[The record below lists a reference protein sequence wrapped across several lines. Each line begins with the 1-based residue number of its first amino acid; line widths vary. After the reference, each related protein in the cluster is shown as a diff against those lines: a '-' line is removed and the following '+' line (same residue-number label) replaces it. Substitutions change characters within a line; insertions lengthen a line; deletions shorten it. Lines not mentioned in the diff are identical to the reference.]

1 VIAAKFRSKA
11 GVAEANRKAFEAGQA
26 AGAATFKLDNVG
38 FGKPVQGLQS
48 VMLNG
53 NAAVVQGCLDAG
65 LDNFFGYPITP
76 SSEIPETLSVEFGN
90 PAFPDFKVFLQASSE
105 IEAINMVIGAAA
117 TGAKV
122 MAATSGPGFSLKQ
135 EGLSYAASME
145 IPMIVI
151 DVNRG
156 GPGLGNLGPE
166 QTDYFQATR
175 GGGHGGYRN
184 IVLAPSSVPEM
195 AAFPSLAFTLAFKY
209 RTPVI
214 ILTDAFLGQLKE
226 DLVFPDVPAQRFD
239 TAWATTGARGP
250 ERHVLSSMHLDLPDL
265 NRHSEHLRSKFEE
278 IDRQEQRSEK
288 YRADD
293 AEVAL
298 IAYGICA
305 RLAQRAVKDLRDQGI
320 RAGLL
325 RPITLSPFPSRELRA
340 LVEHGVRKFLVVEL
354 NTGQMVDDV
363 RLAVGDKARIETAQK
378 VGGLLPT
385 PLDLVRR
392 VEAMS
397 R

>member
-1 VIAAKFRSKA
+1 MTTAREFLKGNEAIAY
-11 GVAEANRKAFEAGQA
+11 
-26 AGAATFKLDNVG
+26 GALKT
-38 FGKPVQGLQS
+38 GL
-48 VMLNG
+48 
-53 NAAVVQGCLDAG
+53 NA
-65 LDNFFGYPITP
+65 FFGYPITP
-76 SSEIPETLSVEFGN
+76 SSEIPETLSLEFGN
-90 PAFPDFKVFLQASSE
+90 PQYPAFKVFLQASSE
-105 IEAINMVIGAAA
+105 IESINMVIGAAA

-135 EGLSYAASME
+135 EGISYASAME
-145 IPMIVI
+145 LPMIIV

-195 AAFPSLAFTLAFKY
+195 AAFPSLAFSLAFKY

-226 DLVFPDVPAQRFD
+226 DLMFPEVPAQQFD
-239 TAWATTGARGP
+239 TSWATTGARGA
-250 ERHVLSSMHLDLPDL
+250 ERHILSSMHLELPEL
-265 NRHSEHLRSKFEE
+265 NRHSEHLRAKFEE
-278 IDRQEQRSEK
+278 IDRSEQRSEK
-288 YRADD
+288 YQTDD
-293 AEVAL
+293 AEVVL

-305 RLAQRAVKDLRDQGI
+305 RLAERAVKDLRAKGV

-325 RPITLSPFPSRELRA
+325 RPITLSPFPRRELQGLAER
-340 LVEHGVRKFLVVEL
+340 GVRNFLVVEL
-354 NTGQMVDDV
+354 NTGQMVQDV
-363 RLAVGDKARIETAQK
+363 QLALGGRARIETAQK